1 MEREEKKLSPGGH
14 VVVFFRSFRA
24 ETVTFSFI
32 MNKNIR
38 KSDNGQREKVKII
51 TNNKTHFKIC
61 WNYIMLTLYNLILF
75 VPFFV

>member
-32 MNKNIR
+32 MNKNIG

-51 TNNKTHFKIC
+51 TNNKTHFI
-61 WNYIMLTLYNLILF
+61 WNYIILALYNLILF
-75 VPFFV
+75 VFLFF